1 MCATL
6 TATRGPSHNSVR
18 VPHPRCIHLLLVSN
32 STYRKV
38 ANESVHSQRK
48 IHSWI
53 QHHKLSGFTWDIAA
67 MWKPWIYT
75 QYRKTGVQKDKSTIV
90 CANVGCLKRHL
101 LSQMIGMFHSKGGHL
116 YLKSP
121 NSSTSRMFRL
131 THRRWNSWR
140 ITNILVHQLKTSH
153 KKGLAKYQVICT
165 EYKCLR
171 REYQTHL
178 KVLKCAATV

>member
-75 QYRKTGVQKDKSTIV
+75 QYRKTGVQKDKSTMV
-90 CANVGCLKRHL
+90 CANPGCLKRHL

-121 NSSTSRMFRL
+121 NSSTSRMFRF
-131 THRRWNSWR
+131 THRFEGEILEEQPIFLFISWKR
-140 ITNILVHQLKTSH
+140 LTKRASPNTKSF
-153 KKGLAKYQVICT
+153 
-165 EYKCLR
+165 
-171 REYQTHL
+171 
-178 KVLKCAATV
+178 VLSISACEGSTRPISKS

>member
-32 STYRKV
+32 STSRKV
-38 ANESVHSQRK
+38 ANKSVHSQRK

-75 QYRKTGVQKDKSTIV
+75 QYLKTGVQKDKSTMV
-90 CANVGCLKRHL
+90 CANRVLSGTSCPKWLECFIRRVAICISKVPTHPPWLECFGSRTEGEILEEQPIFLFISWKRL
-101 LSQMIGMFHSKGGHL
+101 TKRA
-116 YLKSP
+116 SP
-121 NSSTSRMFRL
+121 NTKSFALSISACEGSTRPISK
-131 THRRWNSWR
+131 S
-140 ITNILVHQLKTSH
+140 
-153 KKGLAKYQVICT
+153 
-165 EYKCLR
+165 
-171 REYQTHL
+171 
-178 KVLKCAATV
+178 